1 MADQKHMA
9 EIFQKIMDLNN
20 KINLLKVAL
29 QKYEAKVGIYEDSGA
44 SQEALKGTYCS
55 FRYEFLMLFF
65 NL

>member
-55 FRYEFLMLFF
+55 F
-65 NL
+65 